1 MNQVLSEGLA
11 MMLIG
16 MGTVLMF
23 LCIMIVAMNVM
34 SWAVAKINEIFPA
47 PVTVTGGGKKA
58 VKASDDSE
66 IAAAIVAALFKKWLN
81 NKRSELMENWKWKMK
96 NYLICFAHK
105 FKNKQVLQYAIFIT
119 IFHFQFSIFN
129 YWINLKYTHKMENK
143 DDKIN

>member
-47 PVTVTGGGKKA
+47 PLTVTGGGKKA

-66 IAAAIVAALFKKWLN
+66 IAAAIVAALFKK
-81 NKRSELMENWKWKMK
+81 
-96 NYLICFAHK
+96 
-105 FKNKQVLQYAIFIT
+105 
-119 IFHFQFSIFN
+119 
-129 YWINLKYTHKMENK
+129 
-143 DDKIN
+143 